1 MQCAQLSLVNF
12 RNYVRLDL
20 DLASDAVVIVG
31 ENAQGKSNLLEALYC
46 LATTKS
52 FRAGSDREL
61 INWHAGGG
69 DLAFARI
76 GARIVRATG
85 PVKLDVVIGE
95 GQRRPDAPT
104 AGAPVAKRFK
114 VNGLARRA
122 FDVLGL
128 VTVVHFAP
136 QDVDLVAGP
145 PASRRRY
152 LDITIAQVDPRYVRS
167 LARYGKILLQRN
179 HLLRR
184 IRERHAR
191 TDQLDFWNDELV
203 NAGAYVVLRRLE
215 TVARLAA
222 LGHESHR
229 DLAAQRELLEIGY
242 RGTVPAGELDPSSD
256 VDPRLRTIA
265 EAFHDGLRTAQ
276 EREVALGTSIV
287 GPHRDDLTFQIDRR
301 DVGVY
306 GSRGQ
311 QRTVALALKI
321 AEGAFIRECTG
332 EWPILLLDDVMSELD
347 EVRRGQ
353 ILGTIAPGQQ
363 VIVTTTDLDP
373 LDPAFLE
380 QARILRVHAGAIQP
394 RWQPAEERATA

>member
-20 DLASDAVVIVG
+20 DLASDAIVVVG

-52 FRAGSDREL
+52 FRAGTDREL
-61 INWHAGGG
+61 INWQAGGG
-69 DLAFARI
+69 DLAFARL
-76 GARIVRATG
+76 GARVVRTSG
-85 PVKLDVVIGE
+85 PVRLEVVIGE
-95 GQRRPDAPT
+95 SPRRPDAPT
-104 AGAPVAKRFK
+104 TSTPVTKRFK
-114 VNGLARRA
+114 VNGLPKRA

-136 QDVDLVAGP
+136 QDVDLVTGP
-145 PASRRRY
+145 PSTRRRY
-152 LDITIAQVDPRYVRS
+152 LDITIAQVDQRYVRA

-191 TDQLDFWNDELV
+191 ADQLEFWNEELV

-242 RGTVPAGELDPSSD
+242 RGTVPAGELDPAAD
-256 VDPRLRTIA
+256 VDARLQSIVA
-265 EAFHDGLRTAQ
+265 AFHDGLRSAQ
-276 EREVALGTSIV
+276 EREVVLGTSIV
-287 GPHRDDLTFQIDRR
+287 GPHRDDLTFHVDGRE
-301 DVGVY
+301 VGVY

-311 QRTVALALKI
+311 QRTVALALKMG
-321 AEGAFIRECTG
+321 EGAFIRECTG

-363 VIVTTTDLDP
+363 VIVTTTDLEP
-373 LDPAFLE
+373 LDAAFLE
-380 QARILRVHAGAIQP
+380 RARILRVQAGAIQP
-394 RWQPAEERATA
+394 HWGGVAERASA